1 MGQVI
6 CIYPYVP
13 LTFLEEAEGAAEAG
27 VLEEEVLPEAA
38 SGAAEAGAGKSK
50 FIDRILISD
59 LCWPTRLPVIRKRTT
74 FSILF
79 GFLNILRFISDAL

>member
-50 FIDRILISD
+50 
-59 LCWPTRLPVIRKRTT
+59 
-74 FSILF
+74 
-79 GFLNILRFISDAL
+79 